1 MLTRDVRHDFPSQDV
16 RRCVVK
22 SFSHDEALDNLV
34 GSECVILDAVEGA
47 CRSVVDLKRAYI
59 GPQEAAVEGEKS
71 CFAKSELAH

>member
-1 MLTRDVRHDFPSQDV
+1 M
-16 RRCVVK
+16 
-22 SFSHDEALDNLV
+22 V
-34 GSECVILDAVEGA
+34 GSKCVILDAVEGA